1 MSIVY
6 LIRHPHTCVD
16 LSRPAAEWD
25 LDETGEAEL
34 AALLDAPFW
43 PSLAALYASGERK
56 AIRVA
61 EGAADRYGLAWE
73 SLAGLGEVNRAAF
86 TAPDRAA
93 YETAIAALFAWPE
106 VSVGGWESAGEAVR
120 RFRRTLGEALARH
133 APGDSLAVVAHG
145 LVLSLCLADLR
156 REAPSL
162 ARWRAL
168 DFGAVVALD
177 RETLRPLSDFLAA
190 PYAGLPLPEVP

>member
-25 LDETGEAEL
+25 LDEAGEAEL

-86 TAPDRAA
+86 TAPIGPPTRRRSRPSSPGRRSASAA
-93 YETAIAALFAWPE
+93 GSPLARQCAA
-106 VSVGGWESAGEAVR
+106 SAGRWGKPWRATR
-120 RFRRTLGEALARH
+120 RAT
-133 APGDSLAVVAHG
+133 
-145 LVLSLCLADLR
+145 
-156 REAPSL
+156 
-162 ARWRAL
+162 RWRWSRM
-168 DFGAVVALD
+168 GW
-177 RETLRPLSDFLAA
+177 S
-190 PYAGLPLPEVP
+190 